1 MKILEN
7 NQNQQQNVGN
17 LNQYS
22 AEILQISQYLFNFPK
37 SISSK
42 TKDNE
47 DFCVQKTSFL
57 PQGEGPWNALVET

>member
-17 LNQYS
+17 LNHYS
-22 AEILQISQYLFNFPK
+22 AEILHISQYLFNFPK

-47 DFCVQKTSFL
+47 DSCVQKTSFL
-57 PQGEGPWNALVET
+57 PQGEGPWYALVET